1 MDINAQADRFRF
13 NVPLDIVKSDDNGW
27 QVSGIA
33 STEDPDLQGEIV
45 KQNGLDISELKA
57 GRGLLNYEH
66 RNNPED
72 ILGLIEDADHTDKGL
87 KVNGYLFRSHKRAQA
102 IAEIMQ
108 SLKKDHK
115 NRVQLSIEGKV
126 KSRGGENSKIIRSA
140 KVDRVAITFEP
151 VNQNTYVSFAKSLM
165 AGESQIETPKVDSSD
180 PKEILSTPALEE
192 EIAKVQLD
200 NTIDVAKALS
210 PAGAGGAPGT
220 LTGGAAL
227 APESLDGDNKE
238 ESKKKKKK
246 KITYDLET
254 KKAIL
259 AASSNY
265 MIRKYPDA
273 PLGSILDLIK
283 ANVLPRLEDSEDGE

>member
-1 MDINAQADRFRF
+1 MESQVQDNSRFRF
-13 NVPLDIVKSDDNGW
+13 NVPIDIVKSDDNGW
-27 QVSGIA
+27 QISGIA

-72 ILGLIEDADHTDKGL
+72 ILGMIEDADHTDKGL
-87 KVNGYLFRSHKRAQA
+87 KISGYLFRSHRRAQA
-102 IAEIMQ
+102 IAEIMR

-126 KSRGGENSKIIRSA
+126 KSRGGEDSKIIRSA

-165 AGESQIETPKVDSSD
+165 AAESTPEIAKSDNSD
-180 PKEILSTPALEE
+180 PKEILGSQALEDE
-192 EIAKVQLD
+192 
-200 NTIDVAKALS
+200 VAKALS
-210 PAGAGGAPGT
+210 PAGAGGAPST

-227 APESLDGDNKE
+227 APESLESDKE
-238 ESKKKKKK
+238 KPKKKKKK
-246 KITYDLET
+246 GVSYDLET

-259 AASSNY
+259 AASSTFLKS
-265 MIRKYPDA
+265 KYPDV
-273 PLGSILDLIK
+273 SQIDIIDLIK
-283 ANVLPRLEDSEDGE
+283 SNVIPRLDDEE